1 MKDQEFLVGQ
11 KAFINK
17 DGEVL
22 VLNDPVLGLDF
33 PGGKIQEGE
42 TNFTDSLKREVLEE
56 TGLRIEVGEPFAQW
70 HLKLTRGQENAGET
84 IYLVGFK
91 CKYLSGDV
99 KISDEHDSYKWVN
112 KSNYKE
118 LADGSDY
125 FKVLKKYF
133 LGS

>member
-17 DGEVL
+17 NGEVL

-42 TNFTDSLKREVLEE
+42 PNFADSLKREVFEE
-56 TGLRIEVGEPFAQW
+56 TGLRIEIGEPFAQW
-70 HLKLTRGQENAGET
+70 HLKLTQGHESAGKT

-91 CKYLSGDV
+91 CKYLAGDV

-112 KSNYKE
+112 KNNYKE
-118 LADGSDY
+118 LADGGDY